1 MTAPDTDTL
10 AGLHETLGGVT
21 VPNIMHGDNLAITLC
36 TAYDNPDQD
45 ADEETGW
52 TPDAIAGQEAVL
64 AAIRDHYDPAIKC
77 AIALRAQAAK
87 DKARIERLEAALREI
102 AGIKEREKNCY
113 PPDWREQI
121 AACPECHRYKDH
133 PIQRGICDDHRKPI
147 YAQEDHNRHETKIL
161 GYRAM
166 DIARAAL
173 EDRE

>member
-1 MTAPDTDTL
+1 MTTPDTDTL
-10 AGLHETLGGVT
+10 AGLLAEATPGEWEEITPEGGIWPPRVFSGST
-21 VPNIMHGDNLAITLC
+21 IVSMVDNSDMTHGEKVANAHLIALA
-36 TAYDNPDQD
+36 P
-45 ADEETGW
+45 E
-52 TPDAIAGQEAVL
+52 L
-64 AAIRDHYDPAIKC
+64 AAET
-77 AIALRAQAAK
+77 IALRAQAAK

-121 AACPECHRYKDH
+121 AACPECQRYKDH

-173 EDRE
+173 EDEE

>member
-10 AGLHETLGGVT
+10 AGLREELRLIGCHQ
-21 VPNIMHGDNLAITLC
+21 NGDARCTCAIG
-36 TAYDNPDQD
+36 AD
-45 ADEETGW
+45 AL
-52 TPDAIAGQEAVL
+52 DAI
-64 AAIRDHYDPAIKC
+64 D
-77 AIALRAQAAK
+77 ALRAQAAK

-121 AACPECHRYKDH
+121 AACPECQRYKDH

-173 EDRE
+173 EDEE

>member
-10 AGLHETLGGVT
+10 AGLLADATPGPWAAEGPDHAVIIYGPEPDVRVCFMTSDGPAR
-21 VPNIMHGDNLAITLC
+21 PNARLIALA
-36 TAYDNPDQD
+36 P
-45 ADEETGW
+45 E
-52 TPDAIAGQEAVL
+52 L
-64 AAIRDHYDPAIKC
+64 AAET
-77 AIALRAQAAK
+77 IALRAQAAK

-121 AACPECHRYKDH
+121 AACPECQRYKDH

-173 EDRE
+173 EDEE

>member
-45 ADEETGW
+45 PDETGW

-64 AAIRDHYDPAIKC
+64 GAIRDHYDPAIKC

-87 DKARIERLEAALREI
+87 DKARIERLEAALRLL
-102 AGIKEREKNCY
+102 
-113 PPDWREQI
+113 
-121 AACPECHRYKDH
+121 AARSESLVFAHQH
-133 PIQRGICDDHRKPI
+133 G
-147 YAQEDHNRHETKIL
+147 N
-161 GYRAM
+161 G
-166 DIARAAL
+166 L
-173 EDRE
+173 EG